1 MYRVNVR
8 ILEIEWLSKNL
19 KEFYMFLNRLEDN
32 KIFGNEF
39 IKVLL
44 EQQYYSDQLFKKVFI
59 FYIVY

>member
-8 ILEIEWLSKNL
+8 ILEIEWLCNNL
-19 KEFYMFLNRLEDN
+19 QEFYMFLNILEDN

-44 EQQYYSDQLFKKVFI
+44 EQQYYSDQLIRKVFI